1 MKIQMGTALI
11 VVALMTT
18 GCASGL
24 GSGDY
29 ERADARRAYEV
40 KMGTVVSVRNV
51 QLGGSKSG
59 VGTAA
64 GAVVGGVAGST
75 MGEGRGS
82 VVGAVLGAVAG
93 GVAGTMVEKGVTKKP
108 GLELTVR
115 LSSGR
120 TIAVVQEDTG
130 ESFRVGDQVRV
141 LESGGETRITH

>member
-1 MKIQMGTALI
+1 MRLLTGTAMI
-11 VVALMTT
+11 VVALMSA

-29 ERADARRAYEV
+29 ERTEARRAYEV
-40 KMGTVVSVRNV
+40 KMGTVVSIRNV
-51 QLGGSKSG
+51 QISGSQSG
-59 VGTAA
+59 VGTAS

-75 MGEGRGS
+75 MGEGKGS

-93 GVAGTMVEKGVTKKP
+93 GVAGSAIEKGVTKKP

-115 LSSGR
+115 LDSGR

-130 ESFRVGDQVRV
+130 ESFRVGDYVRV

>member
-1 MKIQMGTALI
+1 MKILTGTALI
-11 VVALMTT
+11 VVALMSA
-18 GCASGL
+18 GCAGGL

-51 QLGGSKSG
+51 QIGGSKSG

-82 VVGAVLGAVAG
+82 VVGAVLGAVVG
-93 GVAGTMVEKGVTKKP
+93 GVAGSAVEKGVTRKP

-115 LSSGR
+115 LDSGR

-130 ESFRVGDQVRV
+130 ESFQVGDQVRV
-141 LESGGETRITH
+141 LDSGGETRITH